1 MAETC
6 GGVGFLSN
14 FAPTRKAKNPIKRYV
29 EKSNQNRQ
37 IKHLEKKAE
46 TEGLTTREKVDLYA
60 NKMDR
65 ALNFFKETPTV
76 MYMA

>member
-6 GGVGFLSN
+6 GGVGSVTN
-14 FAPTRKAKNPIKRYV
+14 FAPTRKANNPIKRYLK
-29 EKSNQNRQ
+29 KSSQDRE
-37 IKHLEKKAE
+37 IKYLEKKAE
-46 TEGLTTREKVDLYA
+46 TEGLTTREKVDLVA